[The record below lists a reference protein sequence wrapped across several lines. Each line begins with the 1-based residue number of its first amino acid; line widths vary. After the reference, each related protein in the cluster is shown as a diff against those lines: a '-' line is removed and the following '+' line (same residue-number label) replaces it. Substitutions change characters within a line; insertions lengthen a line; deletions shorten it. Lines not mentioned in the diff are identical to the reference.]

1 MTRNLPAADW
11 TSKFVEANGIR
22 HHYLEWGDASN
33 PALLMLHATGLCA
46 WSWKPVARELAQD
59 YRVLA
64 FDQRGHGDTDR
75 SDRGYGF
82 EFVGDDL
89 AAIVEKL
96 DLERPRVI
104 GHLSGRLAAI
114 LAANLIPDRLGP
126 VVLVETRVSNDAAT
140 VPTQDLNLCAERT
153 RMKRAV
159 WESREAMFAAY
170 RTRAAFKDW
179 ESEALEQFTSCGT
192 TLLADGRA
200 ELKCHPETEAT
211 FYSIRD
217 SLSVQ
222 DYFAGLNGDG
232 YCSWQIIRVANA
244 WKTPECS
251 NSDGWLPAPRWRR
264 WARAATSCRWNFQA
278 THWPQSEPGLTR
290 FHNVPKIGVDK
301 VHQKLR
307 PTEPAPGHCLYE
319 FGLIY

>member
-22 HHYLEWGDASN
+22 HHYLEWGDASK

-75 SDRGYGF
+75 SDRGYRF

-179 ESEALEQFTSCGT
+179 ESEALEQFTSYGT

-200 ELKCHPETEAT
+200 ELKCHPETGAT

-222 DYFAGLNGDG
+222 DYFAGLNGDWLLLLADYPG
-232 YCSWQIIRVANA
+232 CQRLEDAGVQQFRRLVAGATVAPMGKGSHFLPMEFPGDTLAAVRA
-244 WKTPECS
+244 WFDEIS
-251 NSDGWLPAPRWRR
+251 Q
-264 WARAATSCRWNFQA
+264 RA
-278 THWPQSEPGLTR
+278 
-290 FHNVPKIGVDK
+290 
-301 VHQKLR
+301 
-307 PTEPAPGHCLYE
+307 
-319 FGLIY
+319 

>member
-22 HHYLEWGDASN
+22 HHYLEWGDASK

-46 WSWKPVARELAQD
+46 WPWKPVARELAQD

-75 SDRGYGF
+75 SDRGYRF

-104 GHLSGRLAAI
+104 GHSSGGLAAI

-140 VPTQDLNLCAERT
+140 VPTQDLNLRAERT

-170 RTRAAFKDW
+170 RTRPAFKDW
-179 ESEALEQFTSCGT
+179 ESEAFEQFISCGT

-211 FYSIRD
+211 FYGIRD

-222 DYFAGLNGDG
+222 DYLGGLNGDWLLLLADYPG
-232 YCSWQIIRVANA
+232 CQRLEDAGVQQFRRLVAGSTVAPMGKGSHFLPMEFPGDTLAAVRA
-244 WKTPECS
+244 WFDEIS
-251 NSDGWLPAPRWRR
+251 Q
-264 WARAATSCRWNFQA
+264 RA
-278 THWPQSEPGLTR
+278 
-290 FHNVPKIGVDK
+290 
-301 VHQKLR
+301 
-307 PTEPAPGHCLYE
+307 
-319 FGLIY
+319 